1 MAMTLNRKISHW
13 RGQVVWISGA
23 SSGIGLALAEQLLA
37 RGAQVILSARNC
49 ASLNAICAKYPLA
62 MMINCDITDIQA
74 LTQTVQTIIAKY
86 QRIDL
91 FVANAGVYNE
101 MHAFDFNAEAA
112 QQMLD
117 INVSGTINSVAAVIP
132 QLLQQGSGGI
142 AVVASVAG
150 YGGLP
155 AALIYGASKA
165 ALINFTETLYL
176 DLSAKGLSVTLIT
189 PGFVDTRLTQK
200 NKFSMPALLTSEQAA
215 AKIITGFAR
224 GDFEIHFPHRFT
236 LWLKL
241 LKLLPY
247 QVYFFL
253 VKRFTK

>member
-1 MAMTLNRKISHW
+1 MAMALNRKISHW

-37 RGAQVILSARNC
+37 RGAKVIMSSRNC
-49 ASLNAICAKYPLA
+49 ASLEAVSAKYPQA
-62 MMINCDITDIQA
+62 MTINCDITDTQA
-74 LTQTVQTIIAKY
+74 LTQTVQTILSKY

-91 FVANAGVYNE
+91 FIANAGVYNE
-101 MHAFDFNAEAA
+101 MRAFDFNAEVS

-117 INVSGTINSVAAVIP
+117 INVNGTINSVAAVIP
-132 QLLQQGSGGI
+132 QLLRQGSGGV

-176 DLSAKGLSVTLIT
+176 DLSAKGLNVTLIN

-200 NKFSMPALLTSEQAA
+200 NKFTMPALLTSEQAA
-215 AKIITGFAR
+215 AKIIAGFAR

-247 QVYFFL
+247 QAYFFL
-253 VKRFTK
+253 VKRFVK